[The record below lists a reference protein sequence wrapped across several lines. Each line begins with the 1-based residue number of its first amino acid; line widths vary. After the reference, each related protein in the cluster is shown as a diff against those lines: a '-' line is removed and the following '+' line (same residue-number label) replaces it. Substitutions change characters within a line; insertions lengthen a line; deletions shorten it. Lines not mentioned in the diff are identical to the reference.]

1 MKPIGYW
8 LNRTDEALTH
18 HMNGMLDEFGLT
30 RIAWQ
35 VLNVVEDTAQISDTD
50 VLSALAANADVP
62 TLTAVIETVLADGWV
77 TRPTSDRLTLTSDG
91 RRRLAKV
98 AERVNAFRELSM
110 SGISTNEY
118 LTAVGVLERMTHNI
132 EAHRTGDAAG

>member
-1 MKPIGYW
+1 M
-8 LNRTDEALTH
+8 
-18 HMNGMLDEFGLT
+18 
-30 RIAWQ
+30 
-35 VLNVVEDTAQISDTD
+35 
-50 VLSALAANADVP
+50 
-62 TLTAVIETVLADGWV
+62 LADGWV

-110 SGISTNEY
+110 SGISMNEY

-132 EAHRTGDAAG
+132 EARRTGIER